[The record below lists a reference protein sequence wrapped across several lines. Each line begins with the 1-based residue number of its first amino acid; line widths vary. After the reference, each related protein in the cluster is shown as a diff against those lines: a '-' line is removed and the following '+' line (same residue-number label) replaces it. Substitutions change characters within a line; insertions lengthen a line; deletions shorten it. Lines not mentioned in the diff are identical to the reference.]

1 MEHLPIVIF
10 EIVLCVFLSFAALA
24 GILFQQI
31 EEKKK
36 KIKKLESELGI
47 LVQQYNELE
56 KFVHSNTEMVVCVAE
71 FEPMYYAKDPKKYLD
86 RMCERIGYSIVNKM
100 AENFNERMLGRIK
113 ELINDRCFG
122 EILHTDVMSLRKN
135 FKVSVPVFRVDYE
148 YIKVADCENIFG
160 RG

>member
-1 MEHLPIVIF
+1 MEHLPILIF

-56 KFVHSNTEMVVCVAE
+56 KFVHSNTEMVSCEAE
-71 FEPMYYAKDPKKYLD
+71 LEPIWYEKDPKYLD
-86 RMCERIGYSIVNKM
+86 SLLERMGNSLVRKM
-100 AENFNERMLGRIK
+100 SEKFNERMLERIK
-113 ELINDRCFG
+113 ELIVNRQFSNF
-122 EILHTDVMSLRKN
+122 IRTDIMTLKPR
-135 FKVSVPVFRVDYE
+135 FKISVPIFRVDYNYIKLSDAE
-148 YIKVADCENIFG
+148 YIF
-160 RG
+160 R

>member
-56 KFVHSNTEMVVCVAE
+56 KFVHSNTEMVTCVGE
-71 FEPMYYAKDPKKYLD
+71 LEPMYYENDPKYIDSLL
-86 RMCERIGYSIVNKM
+86 ERIGYNLVRKM
-100 AENFNERMLGRIK
+100 SEKFN
-113 ELINDRCFG
+113 
-122 EILHTDVMSLRKN
+122 
-135 FKVSVPVFRVDYE
+135 
-148 YIKVADCENIFG
+148 
-160 RG
+160 